1 MVYAK
6 DTILVFCG
14 DTYFEEV
21 LEKIRDIRSSEK
33 VFWRKILD
41 IYKLKTKLKI
51 NNFKIKFL
59 KKIVFYLL
67 V

>member
-1 MVYAK
+1 M
-6 DTILVFCG
+6 II
-14 DTYFEEV
+14 
-21 LEKIRDIRSSEK
+21 KIIWLNSNYK
-33 VFWRKILD
+33 KLKTKLIRKILD

>member
-1 MVYAK
+1 MFWTKKKGLYM
-6 DTILVFCG
+6 II
-14 DTYFEEV
+14 
-21 LEKIRDIRSSEK
+21 KIIWLNSNYK
-33 VFWRKILD
+33 KLKTKLIRKILD